1 MLNHQFSLFD
11 APLLEPALDQAAWG
25 VPVRP
30 STSGP
35 QAPFIH
41 PLADA
46 RIELKGRMVGY
57 LLRRTQRRSIGF
69 LVGTDGL
76 RVSAPRSTSRREIE
90 AALHEKADWIVRK
103 LQDQGERSRQLQAVQ
118 LDWHL
123 GATLP
128 FLGSPLQV
136 QRASVTD
143 FQPEAQPATLRL
155 RLPPLASPL
164 EVQRAVMTWLKR
176 QALPLFTERC
186 DRYAPLLN
194 VRHTKLCLSSAQTR
208 WGSAHTTGTL
218 RLNWRLIH
226 FPLSVIDYVV
236 AHELAHLR
244 EMNHSSRFWN
254 LVESVVPDVSAAQRI
269 LKDTVLPAWR

>member
-25 VPVRP
+25 VPVQP
-30 STSGP
+30 SASGP

-46 RIELKGRMVGY
+46 RIELKGHMVGY

-155 RLPPLASPL
+155 RLPPLASSL

-176 QALPLFTERC
+176 QALPLFSERC

-208 WGSAHTTGTL
+208 WGSAHTSGTL

>member
-11 APLLEPALDQAAWG
+11 APLLESALDQADWG
-25 VPVRP
+25 VPMQP
-30 STSGP
+30 SVSGP

-46 RIELKGRMVGY
+46 RIELKGHMVGY

-76 RVSAPRSTSRREIE
+76 RVSAPRATSRREIE

-143 FQPEAQPATLRL
+143 FQPEAQPPTLRL
-155 RLPPLASPL
+155 RLPPLAGPL
-164 EVQRAVMTWLKR
+164 EVQRAMVTWLKR
-176 QALPLFTERC
+176 QALPLFAERC
-186 DRYAPLLN
+186 DHYAPLLG
-194 VRHTKLCLSSAQTR
+194 VQHTKLCLSTAQTR
-208 WGSAHTTGTL
+208 WGSAHTSGTL

-226 FPLSVIDYVV
+226 FPLPVIDYVV

-244 EMNHSSRFWN
+244 EMNHSPRFWN
-254 LVESVVPDVSAAQRI
+254 LVESVVPDVSAAQRL

>member
-25 VPVRP
+25 VPVQP

-46 RIELKGRMVGY
+46 RIELKGHMVGY

-155 RLPPLASPL
+155 RLPPLASSL

-176 QALPLFTERC
+176 QALPLFSERC